1 MGPGGGALPVIH
13 ERPAIGEAHELLGF
27 ERALLWLR
35 LAAIVTIVVLAAGAR
50 LTSVLLVPAAVTI
63 IAGTV
68 ATQRL
73 TLRDGLPLESI
84 RRQATVF
91 LLADVVAVY
100 LTGTAF
106 AAETSW
112 MAFYFYPLL
121 SLEATV
127 VGGMGAGVA
136 VTAASIVAY
145 GLQLGIHVSYGNPTP
160 PRSIAGAVGII
171 ALTGGLMAG
180 SAVVADRGRRD
191 LRALL
196 DLTAALAQQQQ
207 ETETL
212 ELLDRRLH
220 EAVGGRVR
228 SVALRDPDG
237 NFLLVRWHSPE
248 RRRLDRDA
256 VEATMGP
263 IEVLTRRF
271 TSGAS
276 LTYQV
281 DGGSPIAAALGV
293 PDWVRGITLVPIFL
307 EGQWVGILPVLW
319 PAPTVPADGQLRL
332 LYGLASQMGLSL
344 AQGEL
349 QRIRAEAA
357 TDSLT
362 QLLNRR
368 AISDELAAYVA
379 RARRSGSRM
388 AVLFCDLDGFKA
400 VNDVHGHEAGDAVL
414 RAVGIAV
421 RGAIRQGDVVG
432 RYGGDELLVVAADAG
447 AEDAVLLAQ
456 RVRRAVVDVAG
467 DQGVDVT
474 VGIAVYP
481 VDGDTGADLMVAADQ
496 AMYRGKLRGA
506 GNVMVA
512 GEARPRGVSASA

>member
-1 MGPGGGALPVIH
+1 MPVIH

-27 ERALLWLR
+27 ERALFWLR
-35 LAAIVTIVVLAAGAR
+35 LTAAATILALAAGAH
-50 LTSVLLVPAAVTI
+50 LVSPLLVAAAVAVVLGAA
-63 IAGTV
+63 IA
-68 ATQRL
+68 QRF
-73 TLRDGLPLESI
+73 TLRDGLPLEDL
-84 RRQATVF
+84 RRQAAI
-91 LLADVVAVY
+91 LLVADVVAVY

-106 AAETSW
+106 AAEAEW

-145 GLQLGIHVSYGNPTP
+145 GLQLLIHLSYGHAASS
-160 PRSIAGAVGII
+160 RSIAGAVGII

-180 SAVVADRGRRD
+180 SALINDRGRRD

-196 DLTAALAQQQQ
+196 DLTTALAQQQQ
-207 ETETL
+207 EEETL

-248 RRRLDRDA
+248 RRRLDREAVEQVLGSIDPLFARFANGVSMTYA
-256 VEATMGP
+256 VEA
-263 IEVLTRRF
+263 
-271 TSGAS
+271 
-276 LTYQV
+276 
-281 DGGSPIAAALGV
+281 GSPLIPALGV

-307 EGQWVGILPVLW
+307 EGRWVGVLPVLW
-319 PAPTVPADGQLRL
+319 ATPTVPDASQLRL

-344 AQGEL
+344 AQGQL

-357 TDSLT
+357 TDPLT

-368 AISDELAAYVA
+368 AISEELAAYVA
-379 RARRSGSRM
+379 RARRSNGHA

-400 VNDVHGHEAGDAVL
+400 VNDLRGHEAGDDVL
-414 RAVGIAV
+414 RLVGAAL

-432 RYGGDELLVVAADAG
+432 RYGGDEILVVAADA
-447 AEDAVLLAQ
+447 DADDGVLLAQ
-456 RVRRAVVDVAG
+456 RVRRAVVEAAG
-467 DQGVDVT
+467 DHGVDVT
-474 VGIAVYP
+474 VGVAVFP
-481 VDGDTGADLMVAADQ
+481 SDGDTAADLMVAADQ
-496 AMYRGKLRGA
+496 AMYRGKLRGP

-512 GEARPRGVSASA
+512 GEDGPRAISAIA

>member
-1 MGPGGGALPVIH
+1 MPVIH

-35 LAAIVTIVVLAAGAR
+35 LLAAATIVALAAGAH
-50 LTSVLLVPAAVTI
+50 LVSPFLVGAAVAI
-63 IAGTV
+63 VLGAAV
-68 ATQRL
+68 VQRF
-73 TLRDGLPLESI
+73 TLRDGLPLEDL
-84 RRQATVF
+84 RRQAVI
-91 LLADVVAVY
+91 LLVADVIAVY

-106 AAETSW
+106 AAEPEW

-136 VTAASIVAY
+136 VTAASIAVY
-145 GLQLGIHVSYGNPTP
+145 GAQLLIHLSYGNVATS
-160 PRSIAGAVGII
+160 RSIAGAVGII

-180 SAVVADRGRRD
+180 SALIADRGRRD

-207 ETETL
+207 EEETL

-220 EAVGGRVR
+220 DAVGGRVR

-237 NFLLVRWHSPE
+237 NFVLVRWHSPE

-256 VEATMGP
+256 VEAILGRIDP
-263 IEVLTRRF
+263 LFARF
-271 TSGAS
+271 AAGESM
-276 LTYQV
+276 TYAV
-281 DGGSPIAAALGV
+281 EAGSPLIPALGV
-293 PDWVRGITLVPIFL
+293 PDWVRGITLVPIFA
-307 EGQWVGILPVLW
+307 EGSWIGVLPVLW
-319 PAPTVPADGQLRL
+319 AAPTVPDAHQLRL

-344 AQGEL
+344 AQAQL
-349 QRIRAEAA
+349 QRMRAEAA

-379 RARRSGSRM
+379 RARRSGGHA

-400 VNDVHGHEAGDAVL
+400 VNDVRGHEAGDDVL
-414 RAVGIAV
+414 RLIGAAL
-421 RGAIRQGDVVG
+421 RGAVRQGDVVG
-432 RYGGDELLVVAADAG
+432 RYGGDELLVVAADAD

-456 RVRRAVVDVAG
+456 RVRRAVVEAAG

-474 VGIAVYP
+474 VGVAVFP
-481 VDGDTGADLMVAADQ
+481 ADGDTGADLMVAADQ
-496 AMYRGKLRGA
+496 AMYRGKLRGP

-512 GEARPRGVSASA
+512 GEDAPRAVDAIA

>member
-1 MGPGGGALPVIH
+1 MPVIH

-27 ERALLWLR
+27 ERALFWLR
-35 LAAIVTIVVLAAGAR
+35 LLAIGTIGLLAFSGRTVSLPLVAAAVVIVT
-50 LTSVLLVPAAVTI
+50 
-63 IAGTV
+63 GTV
-68 ATQRL
+68 IVQRM
-73 TLRDGLPLESI
+73 TLLDGLPLERI
-84 RRQATVF
+84 RRQATLF
-91 LLADVVAVY
+91 LVADVVAVY

-106 AAETSW
+106 AAEPEW

-136 VTAASIVAY
+136 VTVASIVVY
-145 GLQLGIHVSYGNPTP
+145 GMQLVLHLSYGNTTP
-160 PRSIAGAVGII
+160 PRSIAGGVGII

-180 SAVVADRGRRD
+180 SAVIAERGRRD

-207 ETETL
+207 EEETL

-237 NFLLVRWHSPE
+237 NFMLVRWHSPE
-248 RRRLDRDA
+248 RRRLDRDR
-256 VEATMGP
+256 VEATMGSSD
-263 IEVLTRRF
+263 ELTRRF
-271 TSGAS
+271 TAGES
-276 LTYQV
+276 LTYPV
-281 DGGSPIAAALGV
+281 DAGSPIAAALGV

-307 EGQWVGILPVLW
+307 EGRWVGILPVLW
-319 PAPTVPADGQLRL
+319 PAPTVPNDGQLRL

-344 AQGEL
+344 AQGQL

-379 RARRSGSRM
+379 RARRSGASA
-388 AVLFCDLDGFKA
+388 AVLFCDLDGFKS
-400 VNDVHGHEAGDAVL
+400 VNDLRGHEAGDDVL
-414 RAVGIAV
+414 RAVGTAV

-432 RYGGDELLVVAADAG
+432 RYGGDELLVVAADAD

-467 DQGVDVT
+467 KQGVDVT
-474 VGIAVYP
+474 VGVAVYP
-481 VDGDTGADLMVAADQ
+481 IDGDTGADLMVAADQ
-496 AMYRGKLRGA
+496 AMYRGKLRGP

-512 GEARPRGVSASA
+512 GETQPRAVAASA